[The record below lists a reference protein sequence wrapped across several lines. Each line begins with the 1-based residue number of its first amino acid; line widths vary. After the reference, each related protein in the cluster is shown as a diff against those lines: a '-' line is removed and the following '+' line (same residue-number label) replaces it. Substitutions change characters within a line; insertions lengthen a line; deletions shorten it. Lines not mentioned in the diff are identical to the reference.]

1 MPPMTACMAIKT
13 ILHFRAWE
21 LTGGGE
27 KWRAVHMGP
36 ILGLTGAQAV
46 VWWPSYGDEVVA

>member
-27 KWRAVHMGP
+27 KWRAVHGGP
-36 ILGLTGAQAV
+36 ILGLTGARAV
-46 VWWPSYGDEVVA
+46 VWWLSYGDEVAA